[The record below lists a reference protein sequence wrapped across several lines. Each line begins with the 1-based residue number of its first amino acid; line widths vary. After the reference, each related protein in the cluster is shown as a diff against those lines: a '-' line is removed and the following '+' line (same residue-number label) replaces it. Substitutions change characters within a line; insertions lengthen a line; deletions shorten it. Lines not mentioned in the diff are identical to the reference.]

1 MRKYK
6 IIKCS
11 FEGCEASCKSGKR
24 GLCPKHYS
32 ALLLSKHIA
41 KRKAAKGVIKV
52 TKKAIESQRKSMTR
66 KLDILF
72 SKLVKL
78 IYPFVCHG
86 KCQLR
91 RLRREEAQCCHFVG
105 RRKVLLRWFI
115 GNALPGCAKCNLSD
129 QDHVYFLGVYLN
141 KYFGEGFA
149 EEVSNAGKRNTVK
162 LDLEQLNL
170 MYTTFSEALDYIK
183 TLDNLPYKD
192 KQKAL
197 ASLRLDIINKTKFF

>member
-1 MRKYK
+1 MKTFK

-11 FEGCEASCKSGKR
+11 HEGCNVSCKSGKR
-24 GLCPKHYS
+24 GFCPKHY
-32 ALLLSKHIA
+32 ALLIQSRAAARKKTKSKQ
-41 KRKAAKGVIKV
+41 IKV
-52 TKKAIESQRKSMTR
+52 TKKAIESQRKGLSK

-72 SKLVKL
+72 SKLVKQ

-105 RRKVLLRWFI
+105 RRKVLLRWFL

-141 KYFGEGFA
+141 KYYGDGFA

-162 LDLEQLNL
+162 LDLEQLQL
-170 MYTTFSEALDYIK
+170 MYDTFSEALDYIK
-183 TLDNLPYKD
+183 TLDNLSYND
-192 KQKAL
+192 KKGKLEQ
-197 ASLRLDIINKTKFF
+197 LRLDIINKTKFF